1 MTDVAGYTEFEFD
14 LPDAL
19 LNHLI
24 KVLDALAPAPLRANA
39 VSEVPEAQGVYQLF
53 LDGKL
58 VYIGKTDAEAGLRKR
73 LDRHAFKI
81 QHRTGLDPK
90 RVSFRAVRIFVFTA
104 IDLETQLIKHYA
116 KDGTAWNNR
125 GFGANDPGRRRD
137 RTRIRAVN
145 FDALYPVDIDR
156 PLDVDFSTASTVGE
170 VVIRLKQALPYT
182 FRYETE
188 GRKPAIDLMVTPIS
202 LPAAPMSAHQ
212 VLEAATQL
220 LPKGWQATSFLHQL
234 ILYPE
239 TVDDYPDATVIARS

>member
-1 MTDVAGYTEFEFD
+1 VTEVAGYTEFEFD

-24 KVLDALAPAPLRANA
+24 KVLDALPPAPLQANA
-39 VSEVPEAQGVYQLF
+39 LSKVPEAQGVYQLF

-58 VYIGKTDAEAGLRKR
+58 VYIGKTDADAGLRRR
-73 LDRHAFKI
+73 LDRHAYKI
-81 QHRTGLDPK
+81 QHRSHLDPAQ
-90 RVSFRAVRIFVFTA
+90 VSFRAVRIFVFTA

-137 RTRIRAVN
+137 RTRIRPVN
-145 FDALYPVDIDR
+145 FDAIYPIDIDQ
-156 PLDVDFSTASTVGE
+156 PLDIDFSASSTVGD
-170 VVIRLKQALPYT
+170 VVTRLKQALPYT

-188 GRKPAIDLMVTPIS
+188 GRKPARDLMLTPIS
-202 LPAAPMSAHQ
+202 MPSNTMSARQ
-212 VLEAATQL
+212 VLKYVTGF
-220 LPKGWQATSFLHQL
+220 LPKGWQATGFMHQL

-239 TVDDYPDATVIARS
+239 IVDDYPDASIIARS